1 MYPHEMM
8 DYLQSKK
15 YELNKEELLEVI
27 NVNINTHLT
36 HVKYSPYSNS
46 YEMWDRYG
54 NFYNFRVKG
63 ENEND

>member
-15 YELNKEELLEVI
+15 YELEVI

-36 HVKYSPYSNS
+36 HVKYNPYSNS
-46 YEMWDRYG
+46 YEMLDRYG

>member
-8 DYLQSKK
+8 DYLQSKN

-27 NVNINTHLT
+27 NVNVNTHLT

-46 YEMWDRYG
+46 YEKWDKYW

-63 ENEND
+63 EK